1 MPRRGLKIPWRSLFL
16 GADGVV
22 AAEAMVELVL
32 VDGVGAPGRQ
42 RLMRKLPADLEAAV
56 AILVAGSA

>member
-1 MPRRGLKIPWRSLFL
+1 
-16 GADGVV
+16 VV

-32 VDGVGAPGRQ
+32 VDGVGEPGRQ

-56 AILVAGSA
+56 AILVAGTV